1 MQHVFRRMSAYPEGY
16 VIKGESR
23 KKTETEGCL
32 CIQKDMSSKEKA
44 KQKQRHTRVPWL
56 RSVHSELTTGW
67 GRWQRTHRVRRGP
80 TPLATVAVHLAALG
94 SIGMAPVAP
103 VTAEPLEAF
112 VLVR

>member
-23 KKTETEGCL
+23 KKNRGRRMSVYPEGYV
-32 CIQKDMSSKEKA
+32 IKRESK
-44 KQKQRHTRVPWL
+44 KQQRHTRVPWL

-80 TPLATVAVHLAALG
+80 TLLATVAVHLAALG
-94 SIGMAPVAP
+94 SVGMAPVAP